1 MVKKRLGIVYGTRP
15 EFIKLWPIIRQL
27 QDDPDFSTVTI
38 CTGQHREMLDVIH
51 NTFGFTPD
59 YHLSVFQKNQHLTDL
74 SAKLFSS
81 LGSTLR
87 KLDLDA
93 VVVQGD
99 TATTVIGAQA
109 AFYTG
114 LPVIHVEAGLRTDKL
129 RNPFPE
135 EANRRLVT
143 QLADL
148 HLAPTQLARTRLLAE
163 KVPESRVA
171 VTGNT
176 VIDALSMLENTPVH
190 FEDPRA
196 EEVVESA
203 SPFLLVTCH
212 RRENWAQL
220 PQVAQ
225 ALDHIAA
232 EFPEWRILLPV
243 HGNED
248 LRRSFEALI
257 DRHKTV
263 VLTGFLGYPEFLAAQ
278 KAARIVLSDSG
289 GVQEESPA
297 FGTPVLCMRKFT
309 ERQEAVDAGCVTLVG
324 TDTDA
329 IVEAFTRLAT
339 DPGAY
344 ASMAHAAHPYG
355 TGDAAVRSI
364 EAIRT
369 MFDKRTA

>member
-15 EFIKLWPIIRQL
+15 EFIKLWPIIKEVR
-27 QDDPDFSTVTI
+27 DDPGFETVTI

-51 NTFGFTPD
+51 DVFGFTPD
-59 YHLSVFQKNQHLTDL
+59 FHLSVFQKNQHLTDL

-81 LGSTLR
+81 LGNTLR

-93 VVVQGD
+93 VAVQGD
-99 TATTVIGAQA
+99 TATAVIGAQA

-114 LPVIHVEAGLRTDKL
+114 LPVIHVEAGLRTEDL

-148 HLAPTQLARTRLLAE
+148 HLAPTPLARTRLIAE
-163 KVPESRVA
+163 KVPESRIA

-176 VIDALSMLENTPVH
+176 VIDALNMLENTPVH
-190 FEDPRA
+190 FEDPRVKR
-196 EEVVESA
+196 VVESN

-212 RRENWAQL
+212 RRENWRQL
-220 PQVAQ
+220 PQVAR
-225 ALDHIAA
+225 ALDYIAA
-232 EFPEWRILLPV
+232 SFPDWRILLPV
-243 HGNED
+243 HGNEE
-248 LRRSFEALI
+248 LRQSFEDLA

-297 FGTPVLCMRKFT
+297 FGTPVLCMRDIT

-324 TDTDA
+324 TDTDG

-339 DPGAY
+339 VPGVY

-355 TGDAAVRSI
+355 TGDAAARSVN
-364 EAIRT
+364 AIRI